1 MGCGGSKA
9 DDGIKADDV
18 NPTVG
23 KGQKS
28 AHNLTADQVDEVANS
43 RMSVTY
49 QAKEMNGESTRGS
62 KLNARRSSAPFDK
75 AHIGTKT
82 KHGIAPG
89 PRGIVN
95 AKINQDRGVV
105 CWPFHGSLNEALLC
119 VFDGHGPK
127 GERASEFCM
136 TKLPRMLE
144 EDHDALVA
152 DPAACL
158 AKQIPALDRAL
169 LTDPE
174 IGRMAMNCGTT
185 SNVLYLKGDQMLVAS
200 SGDSRAIK
208 ATRVGGKIVATD
220 LSFDHKPDLP
230 EERLRIEAAGGT
242 VSPGGPGGR
251 PARVWANGRVGL
263 AMSRSIGDGECKNFG
278 VIPDPEIH
286 QFTLA
291 PAPDEKSDGDVF
303 VIVASD
309 GVWEFIPSQEAA
321 DIVASSGNATE
332 ACEVLVKEAAR
343 RWRIEEGTYRDDI
356 TAIIT
361 YLPFLEDWGGNDEGA
376 DPEEETQVFVN
387 RGAAGIA
394 KLKSAEKMGAT
405 PLLSADAAAS
415 GAAAATTTYSKGKH
429 ENDADDIVA
438 RRLSVANMFDGDDE
452 WEKAGEEDE
461 DDD

>member
-185 SNVLYLKGDQMLVAS
+185 SNVLYLKGDQMWVAS

-286 QFTLA
+286 QA
-291 PAPDEKSDGDVF
+291 RHPNPNPNRYPNPNPDGYPNPNPNPNPNRYPNPDPNRYPNPNPKRSIRHVHCSPSLPPPSPLPHGPT
-303 VIVASD
+303 VA
-309 GVWEFIPSQEAA
+309 IPS
-321 DIVASSGNATE
+321 
-332 ACEVLVKEAAR
+332 
-343 RWRIEEGTYRDDI
+343 
-356 TAIIT
+356 
-361 YLPFLEDWGGNDEGA
+361 P
-376 DPEEETQVFVN
+376 PH
-387 RGAAGIA
+387 
-394 KLKSAEKMGAT
+394 
-405 PLLSADAAAS
+405 PLALA
-415 GAAAATTTYSKGKH
+415 
-429 ENDADDIVA
+429 
-438 RRLSVANMFDGDDE
+438 
-452 WEKAGEEDE
+452 
-461 DDD
+461 